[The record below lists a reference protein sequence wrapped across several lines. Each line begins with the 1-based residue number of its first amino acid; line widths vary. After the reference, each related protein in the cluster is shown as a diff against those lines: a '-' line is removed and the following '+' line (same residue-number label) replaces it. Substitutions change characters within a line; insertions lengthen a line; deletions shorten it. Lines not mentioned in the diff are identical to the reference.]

1 MSESEKTEK
10 PEKSDNQDQ
19 YVSIKKVAESAGVTV
34 ETVRRWDREG
44 KLKAQGRNLQGW
56 RYYLFTDVQQL
67 LRGHLCC
74 ASEPAIEVMDPTT
87 HELCVAREIY
97 LSLQR
102 GDTQSALERCR
113 TLQNLLNSA

>member
-1 MSESEKTEK
+1 MSESV
-10 PEKSDNQDQ
+10 KSDNPESPEQ
-19 YVSIKKVAESAGVTV
+19 YVSIKKVAESAGVSV

-44 KLKAQGRNLQGW
+44 KLKPQGRNLQGW

-67 LRGHLCC
+67 LKAHLCC
-74 ASEPAIEVMDPTT
+74 APEPSIEAMDPTS

-102 GDTQSALERCR
+102 GDTQSALERCQ
-113 TLQNLLNSA
+113 TLQNLLNSG